1 MSRQRSLLSAAVA
14 QWIEAERGAAP
25 PSRGREAAFAQAE
38 GAALLAL
45 SCLAWGGEAM
55 EGAVRDTVYVPPM
68 AKVDIAFTADNPG
81 RWPFHCH
88 HLY

>member
-45 SCLAWGGEAM
+45 SCLAWGGEAA
-55 EGAVRDTVYVPPM
+55 EGAPVAPAHVER
-68 AKVDIAFTADNPG
+68 PG
-81 RWPFHCH
+81 EAGRTGRTRRTERKNT
-88 HLY
+88 Y